1 MNTGHVISSIAIGLT
16 IINTL
21 LVVNSSYRSKQIGL
35 TLDII
40 IISLLIAIVWI
51 VYGYVE
57 KLNHI
62 LYGNI
67 IIILLLLFLLF
78 LYYKYA

>member
-1 MNTGHVISSIAIGLT
+1 MNTGYVISSIAIGLT

-21 LVVNSSYRSKQIGL
+21 LVVNSSYSSKQIGL
-35 TLDII
+35 TLDLI
-40 IISLLIAIVWI
+40 IISLFVAIVWT

-78 LYYKYA
+78 LYYKYT